1 MRPDTRIPGPRLV
14 ADRYELTGY
23 LGGGGMAD
31 VYRAVDLRLDRLVAL
46 KVFRAGSDP
55 AGRVRFEKEAR
66 LLAALDHPGLVA
78 LHDAGFSDGEPYLVM
93 KLVEGGTLAELLA
106 DGPLPVPK
114 VLDLAR
120 ELTRI
125 LAYVH
130 ACDVVHRDVKPS
142 NVLLSPGHG
151 AYLADFGISRLLTSR
166 DRPTV
171 AGKIMGTVGYLAP
184 EQVRG
189 EEVTQAAD
197 VYALGLVL
205 LECVTGQVEY
215 DGTGVEAAVARLHR
229 APRIPPELAPPLS
242 TVIRAMTATKPG
254 NRPSMAECVAM
265 LDRRRSPLAGKAR
278 RGWIL
283 AGSAVA
289 GVAALA
295 AGSSILFSGGSRP
308 DARSPLSIDSGGP
321 VAPPPAVS
329 APPEPSSAAHEPTLK
344 RGPQDSIV
352 PPPDPHRT
360 ITVASQPPPSTTVS
374 VTTTTVVGD
383 PSSDPNG
390 PGNGNGNGN
399 GKTKPHAP
407 RG

>member
-1 MRPDTRIPGPRLV
+1 MI

-31 VYRAVDLRLDRLVAL
+31 VYRAADLRLDRLVAV
-46 KVFRAGSDP
+46 KMFRAGPDP

-78 LHDAGFSDGEPYLVM
+78 LYDAGFADGEPYLVM
-93 KLVEGGTLAELLA
+93 KLVEGGTLTERLA

-120 ELTRI
+120 ELAAI
-125 LAYVH
+125 VAYVH
-130 ACDVVHRDVKPS
+130 SCDVVHRDVKPS
-142 NVLLSPGHG
+142 NVLLSPGG
-151 AYLADFGISRLLTSR
+151 SAYLADFGISRLLTSR

-189 EEVTQAAD
+189 EEVTQAVD

-205 LECVTGQVEY
+205 LECVTGQIEY

-229 APRIPPELAPPLS
+229 PPRIPADLAPPLS
-242 TVIRAMTATKPG
+242 TVLRAMTATKPG
-254 NRPSMAECVAM
+254 NRPTMAECVAR
-265 LDRRRSPLAGKAR
+265 LDRRRSPLAGKSR

-289 GVAALA
+289 GAAALV
-295 AGSSILFSGGSRP
+295 AGSSILFSGGGRQ
-308 DARSPLSIDSGGP
+308 DARSPLSVDTGGP
-321 VAPPPAVS
+321 VAPAPLVP
-329 APPEPSSAAHEPTLK
+329 APPESSSQPHVPDAK
-344 RGPQDSIV
+344 RGQQGAIV
-352 PPPDPHRT
+352 PPPGPDRT
-360 ITVASQPPPSTTVS
+360 ITVASLPPASTLVS
-374 VTTTTVVGD
+374 VTTITVASGE
-383 PSSDPNG
+383 SSDPSG
-390 PGNGNGNGN
+390 TGNGNGN
-399 GKTKPHAP
+399 GKGKTKTHAP
-407 RG
+407 HG